1 MRKMPTTKREQITK
15 HFGTW
20 YRKVLIDAGVADYR
34 YPIKG
39 CGVWMPY
46 GFAIRKHGLQILR
59 DLHDATGHQEAQF
72 PLLVPETS
80 LEKEAAHVKSFEEEC
95 FWITHGGLKPLD
107 VKLALRPTSET
118 VITPMLKLWIRSH
131 KDLPL
136 KLYQIVNVFR
146 YETKTTR
153 PLIRVREIS
162 TFKEAHT
169 SHATFEDSE
178 VQIKEATGIY
188 KAFFDALDVPYVISR
203 RPEWDKFAGA
213 LYSDGFDTVLPDGR
227 TLQIGTVH
235 NLGQN
240 FAKAFDVTYE
250 AEGGKREH
258 IWQTCYGISE
268 RWLAAVLGVHGDDNG
283 AILPPN
289 IAPIQAIII
298 PIFHKEKNETIT
310 EACAKLAEK
319 LEKEAHMRVKAD
331 LRDELTPGSK
341 FFDWELKGVPIRIEI
356 GPRDMEQNAVMV
368 VRRDNFEKASV
379 KQEALAD
386 YLHEVMKKMSK
397 DMREKASK
405 WLREHVHSAKTLDE
419 VKTLLKKRA
428 GIVEVPWCGE
438 TDCGLKMEQEIN
450 GKMLGVPMDMK
461 EEVSGTCIV
470 CGKEAKDIVRVAVAY

>member
-1 MRKMPTTKREQITK
+1 MPNVKRDTVSK

-20 YRKVLIDAGVADYR
+20 YRKVLIDAGIADYR

-46 GFAIRKHGLQILR
+46 GFRIRKYGLQVLR
-59 DLHDATGHQEAQF
+59 DLLDATGHEEALF
-72 PLLVPETS
+72 PLLIPETS

-118 VITPMLKLWIRSH
+118 VITPMLKLWVRSH

-136 KLYQIVNVFR
+136 KLYQVVNVFR

-153 PLIRVREIS
+153 PLIRVREVS

-169 SHATFEDSE
+169 SHATFEESE
-178 VQIKEATGIY
+178 AQIKEATEVY
-188 KAFFDALDVPYVISR
+188 KRFFDALCVPYVISR

-213 LYSDGFDTVLPDGR
+213 VYSDGFDTVLPDGR
-227 TLQIGTVH
+227 TLQMGTVH

-240 FAKAFDVTYE
+240 FSKAFDVTYE

-283 AILPPN
+283 AVLPPK
-289 IAPIQAIII
+289 IAPIQAVLVPI
-298 PIFHKEKNETIT
+298 PHKEKYEKIKETCVNM
-310 EACAKLAEK
+310 ARK
-319 LEKEAHMRVKAD
+319 LEDETCMRAKVD
-331 LRDELTPGSK
+331 LREELTPGSK

-356 GPRDMEQNAVMV
+356 GPRDMERNEAVV
-368 VRRDNFEKASV
+368 VRRDIFEKTAV
-379 KQEALAD
+379 KQDELVD
-386 YLHEVMKKMSK
+386 YLPVLMEKISK
-397 DMREKASK
+397 DMHEKAWK
-405 WLREHVHSAKTLDE
+405 WMREHVHVAKSLDE
-419 VKTLLKKRA
+419 VKILLKKRA
-428 GIVEVPWCGE
+428 GIVEVSWCGE
-438 TDCGLKMEQEIN
+438 AACGLKMEQEIN
-450 GKMLGVPMDMK
+450 AKVLGVPQDIK
-461 EEVSGTCIV
+461 EGVSGTCVV
-470 CGKEAKDIVRVAVAY
+470 CGKKAQNIVRVAVAY

>member
-1 MRKMPTTKREQITK
+1 MPTAKREKISK

-20 YRKVLIDAGVADYR
+20 YRKVLIDAGIADYR

-46 GFAIRKHGLQILR
+46 GFKIRKYGLQILR
-59 DLHDATGHQEAQF
+59 DLLDATGHEEALF
-72 PLLVPETS
+72 PLLIPETS
-80 LEKEAAHVKSFEEEC
+80 LEKEAVHVKSFEEEC

-136 KLYQIVNVFR
+136 KLYQIVNIFR

-153 PLIRVREIS
+153 PLIRVREVS

-169 SHATFEDSE
+169 SHATFEESE
-178 VQIKEATGIY
+178 AQIKEATEVY
-188 KAFFDALDVPYVISR
+188 KRFFDAIGVPYVISR

-240 FAKAFDVTYE
+240 FSKAFDVTYE

-283 AILPPN
+283 AVLPPK
-289 IAPIQAIII
+289 IAPIQAVII
-298 PIFHKEKNETIT
+298 PIPHKEKDDKIKKACVKMAQKLED
-310 EACAKLAEK
+310 EAC
-319 LEKEAHMRVKAD
+319 MRVKAD
-331 LRDELTPGSK
+331 LREELTPGSK

-356 GPRDMEQNAVMV
+356 GPRDMERDEVVV
-368 VRRDNFEKASV
+368 VRRDTFEKAAV
-379 KQEALAD
+379 KQGELMD
-386 YLHEVMKKMSK
+386 YLKALMEKMSK
-397 DMREKASK
+397 DMHERAWR
-405 WLREHVHSAKTLDE
+405 WLHEHVHRAKDLEE
-419 VKTLLKKRA
+419 VKMLLKKRA
-428 GIVEVPWCGE
+428 GIVEVSWCGE

-450 GKMLGVPMDMK
+450 GKVLGIPQDAK
-461 EEVSGTCIV
+461 EQVSGACIV
-470 CGKEAKDIVRVAVAY
+470 CGKKAQNVVRVAAAY

>member
-1 MRKMPTTKREQITK
+1 MPTAKREKIIK

-46 GFAIRKHGLQILR
+46 GFKIRKYGLQILR
-59 DLHDATGHQEAQF
+59 DLLDATGHEEALF
-72 PLLVPETS
+72 PLLIPETS

-136 KLYQIVNVFR
+136 KLYQVVNVFR

-153 PLIRVREIS
+153 PLIRVREVS

-169 SHATFEDSE
+169 SHATFEESE
-178 VQIKEATGIY
+178 TQIKEANEIY
-188 KAFFDALDVPYVISR
+188 KRFFDALDVPYLISC

-213 LYSDGFDTVLPDGR
+213 VYSDGFDTVLPDGR
-227 TLQIGTVH
+227 VLQIGTVH

-240 FAKAFDVTYE
+240 FSKAFDVTYE
-250 AEGGKREH
+250 AEGGKREY

-268 RWLAAVLGVHGDDNG
+268 RWLAAVLGAHGDDNG
-283 AILPPN
+283 AVLPPK
-289 IAPIQAIII
+289 IAPIQAVII
-298 PIFHKEKNETIT
+298 PIPHNEKSEKIT
-310 EACAKLAEK
+310 ETCIKIAKK
-319 LEKEAHMRVKAD
+319 LEEASLRVNAD
-331 LRDELTPGSK
+331 FREELTPGSK

-356 GPRDMEQNAVMV
+356 GPRDLERNEVVV
-368 VRRDNFEKASV
+368 VRRDTFEKTAV
-379 KQEALAD
+379 KQDKLID
-386 YLHEVMKKMSK
+386 YLKTVMGKMSK
-397 DMREKASK
+397 DMHEKAWR
-405 WLREHVHSAKTLDE
+405 WLHEHVHSAKNLNE
-419 VKTLLKKRA
+419 VKTLLKNRA
-428 GIVEVPWCGE
+428 GIVEVAWCGE

-450 GKMLGVPMDMK
+450 GKVLGVPQDTK
-461 EEVSGTCIV
+461 EKVSGNCIV
-470 CGKEAKDIVRVAVAY
+470 CGKKAQNIVRVAVAY